1 LDARTKVD
9 TRTQFSDK
17 NVTLL
22 KVHYSSITESKH
34 TEMVEML
41 DKECQSLVFKMINDF
56 REDLNKK
63 MNEEKQ
69 SFQDLDEKFSNVD
82 KKFSK
87 GD

>member
-1 LDARTKVD
+1 
-9 TRTQFSDK
+9 
-17 NVTLL
+17 
-22 KVHYSSITESKH
+22 
-34 TEMVEML
+34 MVEML